1 MEIKEGLGAIEA
13 ILFASGE
20 PIELYRLSQASGV
33 DAGTLPSMIMLLNDR
48 YSDCGSGIIIKKL
61 DSSYQMCTREEFAP
75 QVRAALETRRSTP
88 LSNAAM
94 EALTIIAYNQP
105 VSKGFV
111 ENVRGIDSSSVINN
125 LVEKG
130 LVEEAGRLDV
140 PGKPIVY
147 RTTAVFL
154 RSFGL
159 SSVADLPP
167 LPGKG
172 ELTDLDPQQDIPM
185 TDTEISMTEPELP
198 VTDAEAPQ
206 E

>member
-1 MEIKEGLGAIEA
+1 MEIKEKLGAIEA

-20 PIELYRLSQASGV
+20 PIEIYRLSEASGV
-33 DAGTLPSMIMLLNDR
+33 DVGTLPSLIKLLNDR
-48 YSDCGSGIIIKKL
+48 YDDVGSGLAIKKL
-61 DSSYQMCTREEFAP
+61 DSSFQMCTREEFAP
-75 QVRAALETRRSTP
+75 QIKAALETKKSTP

-111 ENVRGIDSSSVINN
+111 ENVRGVDSSSVVNN

-167 LPGKG
+167 LPGH
-172 ELTDLDPQQDIPM
+172 ENINISEEEEPQLMIPDPDLEGNED
-185 TDTEISMTEPELP
+185 
-198 VTDAEAPQ
+198 
-206 E
+206 

>member
-1 MEIKEGLGAIEA
+1 MEIQKKLGALEA

-20 PIELYRLSQASGV
+20 PVEIYRLAQASGI
-33 DAGTLPSMIMLLNDR
+33 DTGTLASMIKLLNDR
-48 YSDCGSGIIIKKL
+48 YDDCGSGIYIARL
-61 DSSYQMCTREEFAP
+61 DSSYQMCTRQEFAP
-75 QVRAALETRRSTP
+75 QIRLALETRRNTP

-94 EALTIIAYNQP
+94 ETLTVIAYNQP

-111 ENVRGIDSSSVINN
+111 ESVRGIDSSSVINN

-147 RTTAVFL
+147 RTTPVFL

-159 SSVADLPP
+159 SSIADLPP
-167 LPGKG
+167 VSGNPPETAVDYPDEEAGSQ
-172 ELTDLDPQQDIPM
+172 P
-185 TDTEISMTEPELP
+185 DTE
-198 VTDAEAPQ
+198 TD
-206 E
+206 